1 MKIVKFIF
9 IVLLFLELVVHCY
22 VNIDIGKNFVDYTWI
37 LTVLLI
43 VSLLIERHLFS
54 VILLVYAFIIVILN
68 FSPMFM
74 LEKNV
79 EKIYHIVFLGP
90 QLSSY
95 IRNNITNLYWIVNP
109 IMNLSFFLAGF
120 IILLEIP
127 YRQYKK
133 SLFHLT
139 KQIRG

>member
-9 IVLLFLELVVHCY
+9 IILLFLELVVHCY
-22 VNIDIGKNFVDYTWI
+22 VNSDIGKNFIDYTWI

-43 VSLLIERHLFS
+43 ISLLIEKHLFS
-54 VILLVYAFIIVILN
+54 IILLVYALIIVVLN

-133 SLFHLT
+133 KFIPFNKT
-139 KQIRG
+139 D